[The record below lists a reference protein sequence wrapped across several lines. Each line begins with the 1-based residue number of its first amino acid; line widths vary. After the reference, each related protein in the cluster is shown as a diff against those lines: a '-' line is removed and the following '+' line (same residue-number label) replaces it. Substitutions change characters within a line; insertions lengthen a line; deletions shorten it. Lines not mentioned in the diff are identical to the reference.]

1 MEEKPDQ
8 EKEQSEINKI
18 DLSALQGFSFGTQW
32 TPAEK
37 ASPNRRE
44 GREREHQG
52 SRERQGG
59 AHPQR
64 DRRPARRPIGG
75 APRSPGGDQDPQ
87 GERRE
92 GGPRDPRQ
100 QGFRDRRDRGP
111 AQQEHRPY
119 ISELFDVVFYPEDE
133 VFHKIVQRVRDSK
146 HTFELFEIARA
157 VLAKVERCVIVVRRK
172 PDATGTQPPVHV
184 AAVDNLPF
192 ETEDAAIDHVV
203 RTQMGNFFNVEE
215 VELEAPKGSFA
226 LISRCGFT
234 GELLGPP
241 NYHRYQNILQQH
253 HASRLPHMSF
263 ERFRDKLESVREPE
277 VIAAWQEKM
286 KKGTRY
292 TWKNP
297 PEGTEAQV
305 FEAVEDA
312 RNHLLSNARDQVV
325 RQFEH
330 ARFHGKLLE
339 TLPDGE
345 IRRAIEGQLE
355 RQRRFPLDSANA
367 LRGRLRREGFTIFKK
382 GSKGVSYVC
391 AVKRRFRTPGQTF
404 SDSINA
410 LIQFI
415 ETNSMISIRELPAKM
430 LGIEMPQPAAAG
442 EAPAEAKTHSPEEEI
457 ALRKLLTDL
466 RWLVTE
472 GYVTEF
478 SDGRLFAP
486 PPTRPQSKPD
496 ESGDETEEHTD
507 DSEAQD
513 SEGEPVE
520 ESETAPEAAP
530 AAEVAEQVESAES
543 PEPAAESS
551 PEPAAEP
558 APEPAAEKAPE
569 PAAETTPEPEQAE
582 PKPGS

>member
-1 MEEKPDQ
+1 MDEQPDQ

-37 ASPNRRE
+37 ASPGRRE
-44 GREREHQG
+44 GRDREHQG
-52 SRERQGG
+52 ARERQGG
-59 AHPQR
+59 AHPPR
-64 DRRPARRPIGG
+64 DRRPARRPTGG
-75 APRSPGGDQDPQ
+75 LQRSGQDQEHQGDRRDGPQ
-87 GERRE
+87 
-92 GGPRDPRQ
+92 RDPRQ

-111 AQQEHRPY
+111 VQQDNRPY
-119 ISELFDVVFYPEDE
+119 ISEVFDVVFYPEDE

-172 PDATGTQPPVHV
+172 PDASGTQVPVNV

-203 RTQMGNFFNVEE
+203 RTNIGNFFNVEE

-226 LISRCGFT
+226 LVSRCGFT

-241 NYHRYQNILQQH
+241 NYHRYQSILQQH

-263 ERFRDKLESVREPE
+263 ERFRDRLESVREPE

-286 KKGTRY
+286 KKGIRY
-292 TWKNP
+292 TWKTP
-297 PEGTEAQV
+297 AEGTEAPV
-305 FEAVEDA
+305 FEAIEDA
-312 RNHLLSNARDQVV
+312 RNYLLANAREQVV
-325 RQFEH
+325 RQLEH
-330 ARFHGKLLE
+330 SRFHGKLLPS
-339 TLPDGE
+339 LPDGE

-391 AVKRRFRTPGQTF
+391 AVKRKFRTPGQTF
-404 SDSINA
+404 SDSING

-415 ETNSMISIRELPAKM
+415 EANPMISIRELPAKM

-442 EAPAEAKTHSPEEEI
+442 EAPSESKQQTPEEEA

-472 GYVTEF
+472 GYVTEY

-486 PPTRPQSKPD
+486 PPARPQS
-496 ESGDETEEHTD
+496 STD
-507 DSEAQD
+507 DAGEESDEHSED
-513 SEGEPVE
+513 SEVHEPEGASAPDGEVMPVE
-520 ESETAPEAAP
+520 ASAPESSTQETPIQAP
-530 AAEVAEQVESAES
+530 A
-543 PEPAAESS
+543 
-551 PEPAAEP
+551 EPAAEP
-558 APEPAAEKAPE
+558 APEVSEPKDSAPPSAGSPGDAGPAQ
-569 PAAETTPEPEQAE
+569 EQTE
-582 PKPGS
+582 PKPGT